1 VGLKKRVKSLKNR
14 HNIAGK
20 HQTVRLVDGAG
31 DHDSNELDSFFVRLP
46 IELASPV
53 SPGVIR

>member
-1 VGLKKRVKSLKNR
+1 
-14 HNIAGK
+14 
-20 HQTVRLVDGAG
+20 VDGAG
-31 DHDSNELDSFFVRLP
+31 DHDSNELDSFFVRFP